1 MRYQFLNSLRCF
13 FAENHLYLM
22 TLSGTSFTHSLLC
35 EEDCPKSISLQ
46 GCQLFQD
53 SRDELPMYIWRSSC
67 EYNFEFKVHY
77 VHCMIVDDGQ
87 CTTMSKSEKW
97 ATWSVRGCTT
107 SRRFLLVFARNNPT
121 RGAHGCQYDPQV
133 RFSNRKGSKSL
144 GSSEFPPSTESE
156 RWEAAETTLPI
167 SLWHF
172 CAEKPHHSKA
182 IPPSKTSCHR
192 RITRQDWA

>member
-1 MRYQFLNSLRCF
+1 
-13 FAENHLYLM
+13 M

-35 EEDCPKSISLQ
+35 EEDYPLSRRLYIINLLLIDCPKSIKSISLQ
-46 GCQLFQD
+46 GCKLFQD

-67 EYNFEFKVHY
+67 EYNFNSR
-77 VHCMIVDDGQ
+77 
-87 CTTMSKSEKW
+87 CTMCTAWLLMMANAQRCQNRKM
-97 ATWSVRGCTT
+97 ATWSVRGCVT

-144 GSSEFPPSTESE
+144 GSSEFPPSTDSG

-172 CAEKPHHSKA
+172 APRNHTIPRP

-192 RITRQDWA
+192 RITRQDCA